1 MDEVS
6 TYLYVLGRSLEARAR
21 GDVNLEDSLLDELDV
36 IWFSLNE
43 SDRRAASEV
52 VKQYVRLNWDQL

>member
-6 TYLYVLGRSLEARAR
+6 TYLYVLGKSLEARAR
-21 GDVNLEDSLLDELDV
+21 GDVDLEDSLLDQLDS

-43 SDRRAASEV
+43 SDRLAASEA
-52 VKQYVRLNWDQL
+52 VKQYVKLNPDL